1 MTSLGKWQRLRR
13 HVLLAASLL
22 AAGGYMPNGLAALDH
37 SAHAAIKTVADFDA
51 GTWKQLLAK
60 GARPAAYVFT
70 NSFCATC
77 PEVFEVLN
85 QAVGEAG
92 QSVELAAILMDLRG
106 ERALA
111 HAHHY
116 TGVTRIY
123 AFDGFEPAI
132 RQAIDPKWRNITPYV
147 VLVGRNGKQQRVTG
161 QPTPEQLKA
170 WLR

>member
-1 MTSLGKWQRLRR
+1 MTSLGKFRR
-13 HVLLAASLL
+13 QMLLVASLL
-22 AAGGYMPNGLAALDH
+22 VAGGYMPNGLAAPDH

-60 GARPAAYVFT
+60 GSRPAAYVFT

-77 PEVFEVLN
+77 PEVFELLS
-85 QAVGEAG
+85 QAVKGAE
-92 QSVELAAILMDLRG
+92 QPVELAAVLMDLRG
-106 ERALA
+106 DHALA

-116 TGVTRIY
+116 TGVTHIY
-123 AFDGFEPAI
+123 AFNGFEPAI

-147 VLVGRNGKQQRVTG
+147 VLVGRTGKQQRVTG
-161 QPTPEQLKA
+161 QPTPDQIKA

>member
-1 MTSLGKWQRLRR
+1 MTSLGKFRR
-13 HVLLAASLL
+13 RALLALSLL

-37 SAHAAIKTVADFDA
+37 TAHAAIKTVADFDT

-60 GARPAAYVFT
+60 GSRPAAYVFT

-77 PEVFEVLN
+77 PEVFELLN
-85 QAVGEAG
+85 QTVQGTG
-92 QSVELAAILMDLRG
+92 QPIELAAILMDVRG

-116 TGVTRIY
+116 VGVTSIY

-147 VLVGRNGKQQRVTG
+147 VLVGRNGKLQRVTG
-161 QPTPEQLKA
+161 QPTPAQLKA
-170 WLR
+170 WLL